1 MILLVKHCTGFIF
14 YVNSKYL
21 GLTEGKYLP
30 PENIFLNTTFDFLF
44 YRYKHLLGR
53 HNGYLNSHFGF
64 IWHIFK
70 IKQAAEIK
78 VNGLFMLRKKNN
90 KTSASSGIAEI
101 KILILQLI
109 R

>member
-1 MILLVKHCTGFIF
+1 MILSVKHCIGFIF

-30 PENIFLNTTFDFLF
+30 PENIFLNITSDFLF

-53 HNGYLNSHFGF
+53 HNGYLNPHFGF

-78 VNGLFMLRKKNN
+78 VNGLFMLRKK
-90 KTSASSGIAEI
+90 KL
-101 KILILQLI
+101 KLQLAQELL